1 LSDGR
6 SEGAGLVG
14 ATPAGPLAV
23 DELAARVRA
32 AYPDVVVARDEV
44 TVIVARDALRACLG
58 DLRSDA
64 ELQLGFLSCVTATDH
79 PGADP
84 RVWVIYE
91 LRSIERRHRLRVKV
105 GLSEGDLRI
114 PSITDLF
121 PTADWQEREV
131 YDFYGVVFDGHPD
144 LTRILLPDDWEGFP
158 LRKDEELGGV
168 NTRYVGAFIP
178 PIDERGM
185 A

>member
-1 LSDGR
+1 MTD
-6 SEGAGLVG
+6 APVG
-14 ATPAGPLAV
+14 EAAVDAAGPLPV
-23 DELAARVRA
+23 DDVAGRIRA
-32 AYPDVVVARDEV
+32 AYPDVVVARGEV
-44 TVIVARDALRACLG
+44 TVFVDRSELRDCLAWLRAEP
-58 DLRSDA
+58 

-84 RVWVIYE
+84 RMWIVYE
-91 LRSIERRHRLRVKV
+91 LRSLERRHRARVKV
-105 GLSEGDLRI
+105 GLPERDLHV
-114 PSITDLF
+114 PTVSDLF

-131 YDFYGVVFDGHPD
+131 YDFFGVIFDGHPD

-168 NTRYVGAFIP
+168 NTPYVGAFIP
-178 PIDERGM
+178 PVDKRSP